1 MLKLTAIDLSRLR
14 WSLLLAITL
23 VVAGVTMFRY
33 SSFALQKAAMEAQDA
48 RAERSAA
55 MAKRLHAQDE
65 ATAIRDNVA
74 TYLELQSRGVLGQER
89 RLEWVERINA
99 IRLAR
104 RLPEFQYEL
113 SPQQSL
119 APPAGTATSTG
130 TGGANTPA
138 AALVLVSPMKAQLG
152 LLHEQDLLDTV
163 SDLQTNVPAFVRTR
177 HCVLSRTSGTPSATP
192 SNALL
197 HATCEFDWITLREPA

>member
-33 SSFALQKAAMEAQDA
+33 SSFALQQAAMEAQDA
-48 RAERSAA
+48 RTERSAA
-55 MAKRLHAQDE
+55 MVKRLHAQDE
-65 ATAIRDNVA
+65 ATAIRNNVT

-113 SPQQSL
+113 SPQQGI
-119 APPAGTATSTG
+119 APPGATASTG
-130 TGGANTPA
+130 AGGTNAPA

-177 HCVLSRTSGTPSATP
+177 HCALSRTTGTPSTPP